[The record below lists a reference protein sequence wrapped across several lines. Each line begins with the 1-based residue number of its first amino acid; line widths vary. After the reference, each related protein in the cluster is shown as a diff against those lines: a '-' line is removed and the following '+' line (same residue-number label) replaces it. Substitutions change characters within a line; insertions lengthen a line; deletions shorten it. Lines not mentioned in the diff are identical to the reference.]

1 MGDAKKLSRRTL
13 LASSTTAVTA
23 GGLLAKSTAARTT
36 TRKDIPEFGFGE
48 AIEIEDGEATVSK
61 GATQKLE
68 VTAQRSEKGETQ
80 TSTYTARDLVDDVN
94 RGVRDGLWEVRRRK
108 DRVRLK
114 LTHKGKQRFDRI
126 KKRMNRVQTGGTF
139 GLGWGGCGGINKFG
153 KDKTYLADDPT
164 SEIVWGL
171 YGVSGTFEVASAIVT
186 ATGVATISPAVLA
199 IAGVLVGLGATYIA
213 LVNNGSGI
221 VVDKDEN
228 DIRAQESPWYC

>member
-1 MGDAKKLSRRTL
+1 MGDTGKLSRRTL

-23 GGLLAKSTAARTT
+23 GGLFSKSAAARST
-36 TRKDIPEFGFGE
+36 TRENTPDFGFGE

-68 VTAQRSEKGETQ
+68 VTTQRSEKGDAQ

-94 RGVRDGLWEVRRRK
+94 RGVHDGLWEVRRRK
-108 DRVRLK
+108 DRIRLK
-114 LTHKGKQRFDRI
+114 LTQKGKKRFDRI
-126 KKRMNRVQTGGTF
+126 KKRMDRVQTGGTF
-139 GLGWGGCGGINKFG
+139 GLGWGECGGKNKFG
-153 KDKTYLADDPT
+153 RNKTYLADGPT

-171 YGVSGTFEVASAIVT
+171 YGIGGTFEVASAIVA
-186 ATGVATISPAVLA
+186 ATGVAAISPAVLA

-213 LVNNGSGI
+213 LVNDGSGI